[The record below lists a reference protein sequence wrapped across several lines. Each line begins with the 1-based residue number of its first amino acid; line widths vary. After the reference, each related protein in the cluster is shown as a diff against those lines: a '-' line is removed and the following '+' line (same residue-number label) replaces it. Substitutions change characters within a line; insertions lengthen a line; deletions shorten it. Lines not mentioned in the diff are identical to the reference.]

1 MKTARLVIGIISI
14 VLFFVISFQSCAAG
28 LINTVESN
36 GASDGSAGIFL
47 AFCMLIAGIIG
58 IAARRSKGGAITAGL
73 FYLFGAL
80 IAIPNIGVY
89 KDLGVWSFLSLVF
102 AAVFVIGGAMQH
114 GKLD

>member
-1 MKTARLVIGIISI
+1 MKTARLVIGIISV
-14 VLFFVISFQSCAAG
+14 VLFVIISFQSCAAG
-28 LINTVESN
+28 LVNAVESN
-36 GASDGSAGIFL
+36 GGSDGSAGIFL

-89 KDLGVWSFLSLVF
+89 KDLGVWSFLALVF
-102 AAVFVIGGAMQH
+102 AAVFVIGGAVQK